1 MSTGTISSR
10 DAPAFPL
17 NLSCK
22 RGDEQGAPGLTRS
35 HFFSDSRKETGS
47 ELGQVGRGEA
57 PRWVPTPHLEP
68 TAGERGPA
76 FKGAHSGG
84 FGGERGKLKEAQE
97 IQVGDRSR
105 P

>member
-1 MSTGTISSR
+1 MG
-10 DAPAFPL
+10 AHPPA
-17 NLSCK
+17 
-22 RGDEQGAPGLTRS
+22 
-35 HFFSDSRKETGS
+35 
-47 ELGQVGRGEA
+47 
-57 PRWVPTPHLEP
+57 HLEP

-97 IQVGDRSR
+97 MQGGDRSH